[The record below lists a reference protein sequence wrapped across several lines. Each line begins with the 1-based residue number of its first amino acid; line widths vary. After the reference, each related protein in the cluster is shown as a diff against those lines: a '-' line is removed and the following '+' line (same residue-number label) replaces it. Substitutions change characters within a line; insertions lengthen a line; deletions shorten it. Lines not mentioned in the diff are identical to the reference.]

1 MSDIRVV
8 CPCCGVSLR
17 AKAQLAG
24 QTIRCPKCV
33 SLVPIKG
40 SEDEDFAQPVE
51 ASYDAVPLE
60 EDNVGRLCPKCSN
73 SLRPSAK
80 LCQQCGWHLELETYF
95 EDLKAENLIVREE
108 PKTKWEAWFESQL
121 HESTRPRDVLNYS
134 AIGGVVL
141 TIIFLAVAHFR
152 LGAWALLTLPLLV
165 VVWIGWYRIMQLIGL
180 LHDPTRKRQLAKAQ
194 VQRETA
200 SAPVAA
206 VAATAPVKTRAAVQ
220 SGAPVKSNSAN
231 STGPLDF
238 DLPDAEIPSESKS
251 KPKSKSTTPA
261 AAPQRKVVRP
271 GQANETSNQSTTSNV
286 KSAPAQRPAKSE
298 PKPQKERKPASPAPP
313 AAKPVAEKPQKP
325 KAADDDW
332 LSDLL

>member
-1 MSDIRVV
+1 M
-8 CPCCGVSLR
+8 
-17 AKAQLAG
+17 AG

-40 SEDEDFAQPVE
+40 SEEDDFAQPVE
-51 ASYDAVPLE
+51 AAYDAVPLE
-60 EDNVGRLCPKCSN
+60 EDNVGRICPKCSH

-108 PKTKWEAWFESQL
+108 PKTKWEAWFADQL

-152 LGAWALLTLPLLV
+152 MGAWALLTLPLLV
-165 VVWIGWYRIMQLIGL
+165 AVWIGWYRIMQLVGL
-180 LHDPTRKRQLAKAQ
+180 LHDPTRKRQLAKEQAE
-194 VQRETA
+194 RETA
-200 SAPVAA
+200 AAAVTPVKSSAGVRSGAPV
-206 VAATAPVKTRAAVQ
+206 
-220 SGAPVKSNSAN
+220 SGAPVKSNAAS
-231 STGPLDF
+231 STGPLNF
-238 DLPDAEIPSESKS
+238 DLPDAELPSESKS
-251 KPKSKSTTPA
+251 PPKPRPTTTT
-261 AAPQRKVVRP
+261 PQRKVVRP
-271 GQANETSNQSTTSNV
+271 GST
-286 KSAPAQRPAKSE
+286 SAPTAASSGKSSPAARPAKSE
-298 PKPQKERKPASPAPP
+298 PMPQQDRKPASPAPP
-313 AAKPVAEKPQKP
+313 AAKPVVEKPQKP